1 MTTIRPAHPESGN
14 VIIFVLMAIVLIALV
29 TAAIRQGSDSTSNV
43 DREALIMNIAKVRQ
57 HASEF
62 ERGAAFIINN
72 GASETDIRF
81 AYGDASSDYGDITLS
96 PQFQMFAAAGGGAE
110 YRKPPDGVNDGSL
123 WEFYGNTALPN
134 VGSDKPELVA
144 VLPNVTDD
152 FCKKVN
158 ADEGYAATLALTDS
172 ATCINSGAAARVDDT
187 VQYDDSGTNTVDTA
201 TFPAGKPVME
211 GCITC
216 ADSSRHFFHVLHAR

>member
-1 MTTIRPAHPESGN
+1 
-14 VIIFVLMAIVLIALV
+14 MAIVLIALV
-29 TAAIRQGSDSTSNV
+29 TAAIRQGNDGTSSV
-43 DREALIMNIAKVRQ
+43 DRESLIMNVAKVRQ

-62 ERGAAFIINN
+62 ERGVAFIVNN

-81 AYGDASSDYGDITLS
+81 AYADASSDYGDITTT
-96 PQFQMFAAAGGGAE
+96 PQFQMFAAGGGGAE
-110 YRKPPDGVNDGSL
+110 YSKPPDDVNDGSL

-172 ATCINSGAAARVDDT
+172 ATCINTGSATRFNDT
-187 VQYDDSGTNTVDTA
+187 VQYDDSAANTVDTA

-216 ADSSRHFFHVLHAR
+216 TDGSRHFFHVLHSR